1 MVKSNEWVPKGDIIL
16 EEAALRTVK
25 DVKFN

>member
-25 DVKFN
+25 DVNNC